1 MLVIPHPPL
10 CFTEQFISE
19 PTFSSPIEQCIC
31 PANKSPPFLEGSL
44 DRVFLKD
51 AS

>member
-1 MLVIPHPPL
+1 MLYPLL

-19 PTFSSPIEQCIC
+19 PTFASPIQQCIR